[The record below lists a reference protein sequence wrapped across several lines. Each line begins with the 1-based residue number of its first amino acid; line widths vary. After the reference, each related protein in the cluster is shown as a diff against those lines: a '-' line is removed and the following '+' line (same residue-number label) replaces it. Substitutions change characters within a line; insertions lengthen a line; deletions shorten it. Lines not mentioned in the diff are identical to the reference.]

1 MIKEILLF
9 IKWQWRKCEFWQ
21 RCYLVG
27 AFFLGMAA
35 FSPSPYNMYIAVV
48 PVAMFFVSTFKWWMF
63 DPMMESWR
71 KYKKEKQN
79 LFDTIKGD

>member
-1 MIKEILLF
+1 
-9 IKWQWRKCEFWQ
+9 
-21 RCYLVG
+21 
-27 AFFLGMAA
+27 MAA
-35 FSPSPYNMYIAVV
+35 FSPSPYNMYIGVV

>member
-9 IKWQWRKCEFWQ
+9 IKWQWRKWEFWQ
-21 RCYLVG
+21 KCFIFG
-27 AFFLGMAA
+27 AFFFGMGLGLPQPYRTYGMA
-35 FSPSPYNMYIAVV
+35 V
-48 PVAMFFVSTFKWWMF
+48 PLIIFFVSTFKWWIF

-71 KYKKEKQN
+71 TYKKEKQN